1 MEQAASGDGMAQ
13 VLQQVG
19 ELRRDFVELRQ
30 ELADHVKRTDQ
41 HFMEM
46 RQELTA
52 QRQELTAQRQEL
64 ADHVKRT
71 DQRFESLLGLAEQTN
86 HRLAALER
94 HAEHVDRQI
103 GEMRK
108 DLKDLKDHT
117 AYTDQRIDTLSDQ
130 TRSLTFQFGHLAKG
144 VRATLDGHEQ
154 RLRRL
159 EQ

>member
-46 RQELTA
+46 
-52 QRQELTAQRQEL
+52 RQELTAQRQEL

-117 AYTDQRIDTLSDQ
+117 AYTDQRLDKLTDQ
-130 TRSLTFQFGHLAKG
+130 SRSLTFQFSHLAKG
-144 VRATLDGHEQ
+144 VRATLDGHE
-154 RLRRL
+154 LRIRRV
-159 EQ
+159 EQG